1 MDVSTINTIATSVSN
16 LGVAI
21 VFAYLFWD
29 FIKKYVTEQ
38 TKETSEALK
47 SLEIAITKLTDK
59 IDSHLDKDDE
69 KETK

>member
-1 MDVSTINTIATSVSN
+1 MDAIATSVSN

-21 VFAYLFWD
+21 VFAFLFWD

-38 TKETSEALK
+38 TKQTSDALK

-59 IDSHLDKDDE
+59 LDNHLEDDG
-69 KETK
+69 KESRDDIR

>member
-1 MDVSTINTIATSVSN
+1 MEVNTIATSVSN

-21 VFAYLFWD
+21 VFAFLFWD

-38 TKETSEALK
+38 TKQTSDALK

-59 IDSHLDKDDE
+59 LDNHLDDDE
-69 KETK
+69 ENTK

>member
-1 MDVSTINTIATSVSN
+1 MDVNAIATSVSN

-21 VFAYLFWD
+21 VFAFLFWD

-38 TKETSEALK
+38 TRQTNDALK

-59 IDSHLDKDDE
+59 LDNHLEDDG
-69 KETK
+69 KENTNDV

>member
-1 MDVSTINTIATSVSN
+1 MEVNTIATSVSN

-21 VFAYLFWD
+21 VFAFLFWD

-38 TKETSEALK
+38 TKQTSDALK

-59 IDSHLDKDDE
+59 LDDHLEDDNE
-69 KETK
+69 ENAK

>member
-1 MDVSTINTIATSVSN
+1 MDVNTINTIATSVSN

-38 TKETSEALK
+38 TKETSEALR

>member
-1 MDVSTINTIATSVSN
+1 MEVNTIATSVSN

-21 VFAYLFWD
+21 VFAFLFWD

-38 TKETSEALK
+38 TKQTSDALK

-59 IDSHLDKDDE
+59 LDDHLEDDSEENAK
-69 KETK
+69 

>member
-1 MDVSTINTIATSVSN
+1 MPTCFGT
-16 LGVAI
+16 L
-21 VFAYLFWD
+21 L
-29 FIKKYVTEQ
+29 KKYVTEQ
-38 TKETSEALK
+38 TKETSEALR